1 VLGAAG
7 CLVLV
12 ATLPWEAVVAGV
24 LVFVVGILLRLVRV
38 VWLRS

>member
-1 VLGAAG
+1 VLGATG

-24 LVFVVGILLRLVRV
+24 AVFLVGILLRLARV
-38 VWLRS
+38 VRLRS